1 MAATLIPEGV
11 ARNPMNGLRV
21 RLGHNRETLAGAKTL
36 VPQDAQFQN
45 LNPNGVARVVTMP
58 DVGAS
63 QGLFFLI
70 ANIGGSGSALT
81 ITHAASS
88 LSDSLANSRV
98 SIYACDGSTWVNVS
112 GIITFA

>member
-11 ARNPMNGLRV
+11 ARNPVNGLRV

-70 ANIGGSGSALT
+70 ANIGGADDLT

-88 LSDSLANSRV
+88 LSDTLANDRV

>member
-1 MAATLIPEGV
+1 MAETLLYQGV
-11 ARNPMNGLRV
+11 AVNPANGLRV

-45 LNPNGVARVVTMP
+45 LNPGGSTRVVTLP
-58 DVGAS
+58 DVDAS

-70 ANIGGSGSALT
+70 ANIGGADDLT
-81 ITHAASS
+81 ITHTPSS
-88 LSDSLANSRV
+88 LSDTLANNRV
-98 SIYACDGSTWVNVS
+98 SIYACDGATWVNVS